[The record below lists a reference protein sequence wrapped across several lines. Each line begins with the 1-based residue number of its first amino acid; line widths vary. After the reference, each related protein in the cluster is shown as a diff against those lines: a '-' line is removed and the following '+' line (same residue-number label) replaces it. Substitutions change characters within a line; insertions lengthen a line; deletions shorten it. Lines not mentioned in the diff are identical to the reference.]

1 MCRCTRTLIT
11 WMSVQWLEMTQTL
24 MSNIWLANL
33 CQKKYLYIQKRCG
46 MDSFQLWIFQL
57 MRSYHTRSEYVA
69 LHHTSRH
76 SITTFLAFHHHIS
89 SVPSHFWHSIT
100 TFLVFHHTSSIP
112 HHFWHS
118 FIFLAFLT
126 FLYSIILFLAFHH
139 ISAFHH
145 IISSIPQVS
154 SIPSSLFPHFI
165 TFLAFHH
172 KSLHSITFLAF
183 HHISGICNMDLK
195 QVKISLVLKTWQSR
209 EIKV

>member
-1 MCRCTRTLIT
+1 MPEKIFIYPK
-11 WMSVQWLEMTQTL
+11 EMWDGQF
-24 MSNIWLANL
+24 SAHEIIP
-33 CQKKYLYIQKRCG
+33 YQKRICCTPSHFKTFHHH
-46 MDSFQLWIFQL
+46 MSSIPSSHFQRAI
-57 MRSYHTRSEYVA
+57 
-69 LHHTSRH
+69 
-76 SITTFLAFHHHIS
+76 TFLTFHHHIS
-89 SVPSHFWHSIT
+89 SVPSHFLHFIT

-112 HHFWHS
+112 QHFWHS

-126 FLYSIILFLAFHH
+126 FLHSIILFLAFHH

-183 HHISGICNMDLK
+183 HHFSGICNMDLK
-195 QVKISLVLKTWQSR
+195 QVKISLVLKT
-209 EIKV
+209 